1 MHCSR
6 RILLLRPV
14 IAFSLMV
21 ISLLASAPAW
31 LPVRTHAQ
39 FNDIDLSAPDGASFS
54 VASNSTLT
62 VTLRAVNQLGI
73 DIVGIRLNRVDG
85 LCAAPGECP
94 SVLLTDTVPS
104 SLDSFGTP
112 ADIVMTFQVPAITP
126 GTTVVRSFTFT
137 LTGRHFEDPR
147 TGIPP
152 LSEQQ
157 PGVLVPTTSNP
168 LVITISGMGPVLPT
182 LTPIAPTPTH
192 TPDGATPP
200 PPTPTPTP
208 SVTPP
213 VFLRRLWLPAL
224 LRDSGLEIEPNN
236 HAGQAMAIAAQ
247 RALNGRFND
256 QYDVYHL
263 VMTSQGPVI
272 IDLLGYP
279 GTMAGRVQLQLYY
292 GDLLLASR
300 RDQAVS
306 PPYRIA
312 HTGPAGIYYIVV
324 YTDPAFINAN
334 VGYQLLASYA
344 P

>member
-1 MHCSR
+1 M
-6 RILLLRPV
+6 
-14 IAFSLMV
+14 A
-21 ISLLASAPAW
+21 A
-31 LPVRTHAQ
+31 
-39 FNDIDLSAPDGASFS
+39 N
-54 VASNSTLT
+54 NTLT

-85 LCAAPGECP
+85 LCAVPGECP

-112 ADIVMTFQVPAITP
+112 ADIVMTFQAPAITP

-137 LTGRHFEDPR
+137 LTGRYFEDPR

-168 LVITISGMGPVLPT
+168 LVITVSGMGPMLPT
-182 LTPIAPTPTH
+182 LTPIPS
-192 TPDGATPP
+192 ATPP
-200 PPTPTPTP
+200 V
-208 SVTPP
+208 S
-213 VFLRRLWLPAL
+213 LRRLWLPAL

-247 RALNGRFND
+247 RALHGRFND
-256 QYDVYHL
+256 QYDVYRL

-306 PPYRIA
+306 PPYRIT
-312 HTGPAGIYYIVV
+312 HTGPAGVYYIVV
-324 YTDPAFINAN
+324 YTDPAFTNAN
-334 VGYQLLASYA
+334 AGYQVLASYT